1 MFLQLKGPAF
11 YQHGARRQPLERM
24 HAAIHTVW
32 MNSSKPSL
40 SAWWRDL
47 DDHDARFDMP
57 TAFQASLLQRAG
69 EMLKDGLIDD
79 LEHFDMCELVR
90 SAAAHAIEEKM
101 SDYLQPNGQYLL
113 LDSAGQ
119 VAGRMDGYGVYFA
132 SDTGMQSRAIA
143 KRGEH
148 CYRVIGFSVGTTIGR
163 ISGDRML
170 LVGLPPLS
178 LKLIGRRTGG
188 KVESVEGQ
196 SQ

>member
-1 MFLQLKGPAF
+1 
-11 YQHGARRQPLERM
+11 
-24 HAAIHTVW
+24 
-32 MNSSKPSL
+32 
-40 SAWWRDL
+40 
-47 DDHDARFDMP
+47 
-57 TAFQASLLQRAG
+57 
-69 EMLKDGLIDD
+69 
-79 LEHFDMCELVR
+79 MCELVR

-170 LVGLPPLS
+170 LLGLPPLR
-178 LKLIGRRTGG
+178 LKLIGRRT
-188 KVESVEGQ
+188 VERSNP
-196 SQ
+196 SRTKLCADSWASLLNRACACLAAHHCRKPCPASCD